1 MIALCLQIYFARILD
16 VTLSTIRTF
25 YTLKGKTIFSSILS
39 FFEVLVWFLVAR
51 QALNV
56 DLDSLWIPISYSL
69 GYATGILIGSFISN
83 NFIKGVENVTIITK
97 KENDILINTLRNN
110 GFGISIIDLKNDFDN
125 VKKQMLIIE
134 VDKRYLKK
142 LIKIVK
148 SIDKDA
154 FISISE
160 TKQIENGVLKIN
172 K

>member
-97 KENDILINTLRNN
+97 KENEILINTLRNN

-125 VKKQMLIIE
+125 VKKQMLVIE

>member
-83 NFIKGVENVTIITK
+83 NFIKGIENVTIITK

-125 VKKQMLIIE
+125 VKKQMLVIE

>member
-1 MIALCLQIYFARILD
+1 M
-16 VTLSTIRTF
+16 
-25 YTLKGKTIFSSILS
+25 
-39 FFEVLVWFLVAR
+39 LV
-51 QALNV
+51 
-56 DLDSLWIPISYSL
+56 
-69 GYATGILIGSFISN
+69 
-83 NFIKGVENVTIITK
+83 
-97 KENDILINTLRNN
+97 
-110 GFGISIIDLKNDFDN
+110 
-125 VKKQMLIIE
+125 IE

>member
-69 GYATGILIGSFISN
+69 GYATGILIGSFITN
-83 NFIKGVENVTIITK
+83 NFIKGIENVTIITK

-125 VKKQMLIIE
+125 VKKQMLVIE

>member
-69 GYATGILIGSFISN
+69 GYATGILIGSFITN
-83 NFIKGVENVTIITK
+83 NFIKGIENVTIITK

>member
-125 VKKQMLIIE
+125 VKKQMIVIE

>member
-83 NFIKGVENVTIITK
+83 NFIKGIENVTIITK

>member
-83 NFIKGVENVTIITK
+83 NFIKGIENVTIITK
-97 KENDILINTLRNN
+97 KKNDILINTLRNN

-125 VKKQMLIIE
+125 VKKQMLVIE

-154 FISISE
+154 FITVSE
-160 TKQIENGVLKIN
+160 TKQIDSGVLKIN

>member
-83 NFIKGVENVTIITK
+83 NFIKGIENVTIITK
-97 KENDILINTLRNN
+97 KDIYN
-110 GFGISIIDLKNDFDN
+110 
-125 VKKQMLIIE
+125 
-134 VDKRYLKK
+134 
-142 LIKIVK
+142 
-148 SIDKDA
+148 
-154 FISISE
+154 
-160 TKQIENGVLKIN
+160 
-172 K
+172 

>member
-83 NFIKGVENVTIITK
+83 NFIKGIENVTIITK

-125 VKKQMLIIE
+125 VKKQMIVIE

>member
-83 NFIKGVENVTIITK
+83 NFIKGIENVTIITK

-160 TKQIENGVLKIN
+160 TKQIENSVLKIN

>member
-39 FFEVLVWFLVAR
+39 FFEVLIWFLVAR

-83 NFIKGVENVTIITK
+83 NFIKGIENVTIITK

-125 VKKQMLIIE
+125 VKKQMLVIE

>member
-125 VKKQMLIIE
+125 VKKQMLVIE

>member
-125 VKKQMLIIE
+125 IKKQMLVIE

-148 SIDKDA
+148 SIDKEA

>member
-39 FFEVLVWFLVAR
+39 FFEVLIWFLVAR

-83 NFIKGVENVTIITK
+83 NFIKGIENVTIITK
-97 KENDILINTLRNN
+97 KKNDILINTLRNN

-148 SIDKDA
+148 SIDKEA

>member
-56 DLDSLWIPISYSL
+56 NLDSLWIPISYSL

>member
-83 NFIKGVENVTIITK
+83 NFIKGIENVTIITK

-125 VKKQMLIIE
+125 IKKQMLIIE

>member
-39 FFEVLVWFLVAR
+39 FFEVVIWFLVAR

-83 NFIKGVENVTIITK
+83 NFIKGIENVTIITK

-125 VKKQMLIIE
+125 VKKQMLVIE

>member
-1 MIALCLQIYFARILD
+1 M
-16 VTLSTIRTF
+16 TNS
-25 YTLKGKTIFSSILS
+25 G
-39 FFEVLVWFLVAR
+39 
-51 QALNV
+51 
-56 DLDSLWIPISYSL
+56 
-69 GYATGILIGSFISN
+69 
-83 NFIKGVENVTIITK
+83 ENVTIITK

-125 VKKQMLIIE
+125 VKKQMLVIE

>member
-83 NFIKGVENVTIITK
+83 NFIKGIENVTIITK
-97 KENDILINTLRNN
+97 KKNDILINTLRNN

>member
-83 NFIKGVENVTIITK
+83 NFIKGIENVTIITK
-97 KENDILINTLRNN
+97 KKNDILINTLRNN

-125 VKKQMLIIE
+125 IKKQMLIIE

-142 LIKIVK
+142 LVKIVK

>member
-1 MIALCLQIYFARILD
+1 M
-16 VTLSTIRTF
+16 TNS
-25 YTLKGKTIFSSILS
+25 G
-39 FFEVLVWFLVAR
+39 
-51 QALNV
+51 
-56 DLDSLWIPISYSL
+56 
-69 GYATGILIGSFISN
+69 
-83 NFIKGVENVTIITK
+83 ENVTIITK

-125 VKKQMLIIE
+125 VKKQMLFIE

>member
-125 VKKQMLIIE
+125 IKKQMLVIE

>member
-83 NFIKGVENVTIITK
+83 NFIKGIENVTIITK

-125 VKKQMLIIE
+125 VKKQMLVIE

-148 SIDKDA
+148 SIDKEA

>member
-83 NFIKGVENVTIITK
+83 NFIKGIENVTIITK
-97 KENDILINTLRNN
+97 KKNDILINTLRNN

-125 VKKQMLIIE
+125 VKKQMLVIE

>member
-83 NFIKGVENVTIITK
+83 NFIKGIENVTIITK
-97 KENDILINTLRNN
+97 KKNDILINTLRNN

-142 LIKIVK
+142 LVKIVK

>member
-83 NFIKGVENVTIITK
+83 NFIKGIENVTIITK

-110 GFGISIIDLKNDFDN
+110 VFGISIIDLKNDFN
-125 VKKQMLIIE
+125 NIKKQMLVIE

>member
-69 GYATGILIGSFISN
+69 GYATGILIGSFITN
-83 NFIKGVENVTIITK
+83 NFIKGIENVTIITK

-125 VKKQMLIIE
+125 IKKQMLVIE

>member
-56 DLDSLWIPISYSL
+56 NLDSLWIPISYSL

-83 NFIKGVENVTIITK
+83 NFIKGIENVTIITK
-97 KENDILINTLRNN
+97 KKNDILINTLRNN

-125 VKKQMLIIE
+125 VKKQMLVIE

>member
-125 VKKQMLIIE
+125 VKKQMLVIE

-154 FISISE
+154 FITVSE
-160 TKQIENGVLKIN
+160 TKQIDSGVLKIN

>member
-39 FFEVLVWFLVAR
+39 FFEVLVWLLVAR

-83 NFIKGVENVTIITK
+83 NFIKGIENVTIITK

-125 VKKQMLIIE
+125 VKKQMLVIE

-142 LIKIVK
+142 LIKIIK

>member
-56 DLDSLWIPISYSL
+56 NLDSLWIPISYSL

-125 VKKQMLIIE
+125 VKKQMLVIE

>member
-56 DLDSLWIPISYSL
+56 DLDPLWIPISYSL

-83 NFIKGVENVTIITK
+83 NFIKGIENVTIITK

-125 VKKQMLIIE
+125 VKKQMLVIE
-134 VDKRYLKK
+134 VYKRYLKK
-142 LIKIVK
+142 IIKIVK